1 MSDSVIPTAIP
12 DFWAVIPAG
21 GSGTRLWPLSRESS
35 PKFLHDLTGSGQSLL
50 QGTFDRLSPLCE
62 DRMMVVTGFLHS
74 DAVREQLPTLG
85 IDNLLTEPS
94 RRESLPAIGLAAAVL
109 AQRDP
114 EAILGS
120 FAADHVIKDEVAF
133 RECVAEAVQVARTG
147 KLVTIGIEP
156 NRPATGFGY
165 IEVGDD
171 LVVDGAPHAREV
183 KAFVEKPDGPTAE
196 AYFES
201 RAYWWNA
208 GMFVVRA
215 AELLD
220 MIAHYQPRMAEYLR
234 EIAERP
240 FRFTELWPRLTK
252 ITIDNAIA
260 EPASVDGRVAV
271 IPATFGWDDIGDF
284 ASLATLLMDR
294 QDEPGVKV
302 LGESQLVVMRDA
314 TGVVAPGSGRT
325 VVALGIKDVVVVDT
339 MDAVLVTTRDRAQD
353 VKKIVEQLK
362 LDGRAY
368 LT

>member
-1 MSDSVIPTAIP
+1 M
-12 DFWAVIPAG
+12 
-21 GSGTRLWPLSRESS
+21 
-35 PKFLHDLTGSGQSLL
+35 L
-50 QGTFDRLSPLCE
+50 QGTVDRVTPLCE
-62 DRMMVVTGFLHS
+62 DRLMVVTGVPHVE
-74 DAVREQLPTLG
+74 AVRAQLPMLG

-94 RRESLPAIGLAAAVL
+94 RRESLPAIGLAAAIL

-120 FAADHVIKDEVAF
+120 FAADHVINDVVAF
-133 RECVAEAVQVARTG
+133 SECVAEAVHVARTG

-156 NRPATGFGY
+156 DHPATGFGY
-165 IEVGDD
+165 IEVGED
-171 LVVDGAPHAREV
+171 LGVENAPRAREV
-183 KAFVEKPDGPTAE
+183 IAFVEKPDGPTAQD
-196 AYFES
+196 YFDS
-201 RAYWWNA
+201 GAYWWNA

-215 AELLD
+215 ATLMDLIE
-220 MIAHYQPRMAEYLR
+220 HYQPRMAEYLR

-240 FRFTELWPRLTK
+240 FRFTELWPLLTK

-271 IPATFGWDDIGDF
+271 IPATFTWDDVGDF

-294 QDEPGVKV
+294 RDEPGVKV
-302 LGESQLVVMRDA
+302 LGESELVVMRDA

-325 VVALGIKDVVVVDT
+325 VVALGIQDLVVVDT

-353 VKKIVEQLK
+353 VKKLVEQLK
-362 LDGRAY
+362 LDGRAH

>member
-1 MSDSVIPTAIP
+1 MPNAIP

-50 QGTFDRLSPLCE
+50 QDTVDRLLPMCE
-62 DRMMVVTGFLHS
+62 DRIMVVTGVPHV
-74 DAVREQLPTLG
+74 DAVREQLPALG
-85 IDNLLTEPS
+85 MDNLLTEPS
-94 RRESLPAIGLAAAVL
+94 RRESLPAIGLAAAIL

-120 FAADHVIKDEVAF
+120 FAADHVINDVAAF
-133 RECVAEAVQVARTG
+133 CECVAEAVHVARTG

-156 NRPATGFGY
+156 DHAATGFGY
-165 IEVGDD
+165 IQVGEE
-171 LVVDGAPHAREV
+171 LAVPGAPRARAV
-183 KAFVEKPDGPTAE
+183 IAFVEKPDGPTAE
-196 AYFES
+196 EYFES
-201 RAYWWNA
+201 GAYWWNA

-215 AELLD
+215 ASLMD

-234 EIAERP
+234 EIAARP

-294 QDEPGVKV
+294 SDEPGVKV
-302 LGESQLVVMRDA
+302 LGESELVVMRDA
-314 TGVVAPGSGRT
+314 TGIVAPGSGRT
-325 VVALGIKDVVVVDT
+325 VVALGIQDVVVIDT

-362 LDGRAY
+362 LDGRDY